1 MKVPAMNLPRRGGQS
16 GVSMIELLVALLIF
30 SFGMLGLAGLQLRTL
45 SYGQSSLFRTQATAL
60 ADDVMDRMRA
70 KRTGAVDGQWDVTTT
85 GTSTNADLNEWRQE
99 VAALLPD
106 GQASIQRDVTSTR
119 FTVTISWVDSPDK
132 ADRTTFTTVTG
143 L

>member
-1 MKVPAMNLPRRGGQS
+1 MKTPVMKPSRRRGQA

-60 ADDVMDRMRA
+60 ADDVFDRMRA
-70 KRTGAVDGQWDVTTT
+70 KRTGAVNGLWDVTAT
-85 GTSTNADLNEWRQE
+85 GTSTNDDLNEWRRE
-99 VAALLPD
+99 VAALLPE
-106 GQASIQRDVTSTR
+106 GQASIQRDATSSR
-119 FTVTISWVDSPDK
+119 ITVTISWVDSPDK